1 MITTTEVLDLPEGKF
16 SAQVDKYEAKDRVA
30 FEEIYKSW
38 RILSNQLDALGA
50 RKVNLPDGLSECGFC
65 YFFNFWRTN
74 YGIPGATHSSFDA
87 YDPINHKRIQIK
99 GGSVEQDLTSFGPD
113 SVWDVLYFVDFYKEG
128 KWDYTF
134 DVYIIDNDD
143 IYNQKV
149 NRTQTFIEQQAQGR
163 RPRFSIK
170 KEIISVKNLK
180 PKYTCNIKTG
190 QLITNY

>member
-1 MITTTEVLDLPEGKF
+1 MITTTELLHLPEGKF
-16 SAQVDKYEAKDRVA
+16 NAQVDKYEPSDRAA

-38 RILSNQLDALGA
+38 RVLSDQLDAVKA
-50 RKVNLPDGLSECGFC
+50 RKVNLPDGLSECAFC

-74 YGIPGATHSSFDA
+74 YGITGATHSSFDA
-87 YDPINHKRIQIK
+87 YDPTTHSRIQIK

-134 DVYIIDNDD
+134 DVYIIDNND

-149 NRTQTFIEQQAQGR
+149 NKNQTFRQQQAQGR

-170 KEIISVKNLK
+170 KEIILAKRLK
-180 PKYTCNIKTG
+180 PLYTCDIKTG
-190 QLITNY
+190 KLIKH